1 MLAIA
6 AVRMLLGCCTMS
18 TKKASAR
25 QAIEEQIDESVPS
38 VDERRSVDGR
48 VAGEI
53 MSALL
58 TAITFG
64 LLEPQDDTSNQA
76 MA

>member
-1 MLAIA
+1 
-6 AVRMLLGCCTMS
+6 MS
-18 TKKASAR
+18 TKRASAR
-25 QAIEEQIDESVPS
+25 QAIEEQIDESAPS

-48 VAGEI
+48 VIGEI
-53 MSALL
+53 MSGLL

-64 LLEPQDDTSNQA
+64 LLELQDDTSNQA